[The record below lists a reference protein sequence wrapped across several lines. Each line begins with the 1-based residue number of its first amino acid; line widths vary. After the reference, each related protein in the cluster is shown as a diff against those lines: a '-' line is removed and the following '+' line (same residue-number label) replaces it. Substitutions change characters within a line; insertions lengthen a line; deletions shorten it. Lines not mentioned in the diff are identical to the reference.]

1 MDWKCAYCKET
12 LLTNSRRSNCDL
24 CSTEITAKRKLG
36 RVRTEIRKLILNNK
50 KETKIIDFLK
60 TKKNIY
66 TIKLARHFH
75 GSDEDV
81 IKIIDNYFDK
91 TKPLPIITVNGC
103 IGYVDLNKT
112 RKKKT

>member
-12 LLTNSRRSNCDL
+12 LITSSRRSNCDL

-36 RVRTEIRKLILNNK
+36 RVRTEIKKLILNNK

-60 TKKNIY
+60 TKIQ
-66 TIKLARHFH
+66 TIKGAKHYH
-75 GSDEDV
+75 GSDEDTE
-81 IKIIDNYFDK
+81 KIIDNYFDK
-91 TKPLPIITVNGC
+91 SKPLPLISVSGC

-112 RKKKT
+112 RKKK